1 MMSLHDKCTILV
13 VYDESSIR
21 NSLGR
26 RLEMKGYAPILAGN
40 GEEALKRVSEQE
52 FEVVILDIMMPGLS
66 GLDVLRRIQT
76 DQPETSVIMFTA
88 MSDMSTAV
96 NVMKLGA
103 YDYVTKPFNL
113 DDILLRVE
121 KARERRMLLLERKDY
136 QTRLEGEVAEK
147 TAHLENKMREVNA
160 LNEMIQSRLNQVFA
174 AQETH
179 GRVAAAIEDL
189 AEQMHGLAAS
199 AKITA
204 PEEAARR
211 GNTSLLSNNNHGA
224 QDTF

>member
-1 MMSLHDKCTILV
+1 MNFSGQCTILV
-13 VYDESSIR
+13 VDDEPSIR
-21 NSLGR
+21 TSLGR
-26 RLEMKGYAPILAGN
+26 RLAAKGYEPVLAEK
-40 GEEALKRVSEQE
+40 GEEALKRASEQE

-66 GLDVLRRIQT
+66 GLDVLRPLQA

-96 NVMKLGA
+96 DAMKLGA

-121 KARERRMLLLERKDY
+121 RARERRMLLLERKDY
-136 QTRLEGEVAEK
+136 QTRLEREVAEK

-199 AKITA
+199 AKITT